1 MKHKILLSVICTSAL
16 QLGATD
22 LGLIHVESSTIDD
35 ASSLQQQSISSSGV
49 IDRQEVEKI
58 NPRTAA
64 DLLSTIPGLTYEMT
78 GTDTIKV
85 HIRGIENQMYM
96 GERPGVAIVIDGV
109 PVQETAGKINVD
121 LDNIESIKVIKGG
134 ASYLYGNDALS
145 GAVIITTKKAK
156 AQDSTKVEAEAGSY
170 NSKRLLVATN
180 QGFENSAL
188 QVQGSYRDTDGY
200 WDDAFITI
208 KSINGKYQYYIDDTS
223 DVTFGLDYTKRETGD
238 GNSVSGTIA
247 AQTDPTSIN
256 EYSYSGYYDSALTKG
271 FITYSKDFSQDTN
284 LLLRLHKYQDDKE
297 YKTAR
302 FTKTKDEFWD
312 QNGLKSELKTTLAK
326 SLGMMV
332 GIDLQRNTTDEL
344 TTKIEDGSTSND
356 YDTKED
362 INALYTE
369 VKYQLT
375 NKIVTTLNARYD
387 YIKHR
392 YTDNEDA
399 FNSLEDSY
407 NIGSYRAG
415 LLYQIA
421 PQHTLFTSLSTGFR
435 TPSISQVSSNRVA
448 AQLNPSYNIQTS
460 FDMETTYNYELGLRG
475 RFTDLLSYEA
485 SIFQLDRK
493 DYIGR
498 VAGSYITSDNE
509 EESYYGNVGDMRS
522 RGFELALNTS
532 RKYPLSADIAYTY
545 LDAKFT
551 TYALSQQVTP
561 DPDGRGPQTGDF
573 ERRDL
578 SGNYV
583 PRTSKH
589 TLNFTLHYQPTDTL
603 HIATELR
610 ARSSYYADEIN
621 ANKQAGYEVVNMRA
635 EYSFNDSLEV
645 FARIDNLL
653 DKNYYQFVNISSSAL
668 ATMEDDATIRVAPP
682 RTYYAGLRYIF

>member
-1 MKHKILLSVICTSAL
+1 MKHKILLSALCASAL
-16 QLGATD
+16 QLQATD
-22 LGLIHVESSTIDD
+22 LGLIHVESSTIDEKTT
-35 ASSLQQQSISSSGV
+35 LHNQSISSSGT
-49 IDRQEVEKI
+49 ITREDVEEI

-64 DLLSTIPGLTYEMT
+64 DLLSTIAGITYEMT

-96 GERPGVAIVIDGV
+96 GERPGVAVVIDGV
-109 PVQETAGKINVD
+109 PVQETAGKINID

-156 AQDSTKVEAEAGSY
+156 AQDSTKIEAEAGSY
-170 NSKRLLVATN
+170 NSKRLLVSTN

-200 WDDAFITI
+200 WDDAFITT
-208 KSINGKYQYYIDDTS
+208 KSINGKYQYYVDDTS
-223 DVTFGLDYTKRETGD
+223 DVTFGLDYTKKETGD
-238 GNSVSGTIA
+238 GNSVSGTIE
-247 AQTDPTSIN
+247 AQNNPESKD
-256 EYSYSGYYDSALTKG
+256 YFAYSGYYNSALTKG
-271 FITYSKDFSQDTN
+271 FLTYSKDFSQETN
-284 LLLRLHKYQDDKE
+284 LLVRLHKYQDDKE

-302 FTKTKDEFWD
+302 FTKTKDEIWD
-312 QNGLKSELKTTLAK
+312 QNGLKSELRSAFDTFAL
-326 SLGMMV
+326 MV
-332 GIDLQRNTTDEL
+332 GVDLQRNRTDEL

-369 VKYQLT
+369 LKYQLT
-375 NKIVTTLNARYD
+375 SSLTTTLNARYD
-387 YIKHR
+387 HIKHQ
-392 YTDNEDA
+392 YTDNT
-399 FNSLEDSY
+399 NPLNNLTDSY
-407 NIGSYRAG
+407 DVGSYRAG
-415 LLYQIA
+415 LLYSLTPNHA
-421 PQHTLFTSLSTGFR
+421 LFTSVSTGFR
-435 TPSISQVSSNRVA
+435 TPSIAQVSSNRVA
-448 AQLNPSYNIQTS
+448 AELNPSYDIQTS
-460 FDMETTYNYELGLRG
+460 FDMETTYNYEIGLRG
-475 RFTDLLSYEA
+475 ALTKLLSYEA
-485 SIFQLDRK
+485 SVFQLDRK

-532 RKYPLSADIAYTY
+532 REYPVSADIAYSY
-545 LDAKFT
+545 LDAQFT
-551 TYALSQQVTP
+551 RYFLSQQMTENTA
-561 DPDGRGPQTGDF
+561 GWGASNAIF

-578 SGNYV
+578 SGSTI

-589 TLNFTLHYQPTDTL
+589 TLNFTLHYQPTDAL

-668 ATMEDDATIRVAPP
+668 ATMEEDATIRVAPP
-682 RTYYAGLRYIF
+682 RNYYAGMRYKF